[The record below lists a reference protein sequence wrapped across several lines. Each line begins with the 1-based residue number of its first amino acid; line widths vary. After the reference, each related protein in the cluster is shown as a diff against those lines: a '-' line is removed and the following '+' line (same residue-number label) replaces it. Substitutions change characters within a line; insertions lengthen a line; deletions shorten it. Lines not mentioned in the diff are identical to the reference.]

1 MDDLRDTKRSR
12 NVWSLRYDVI
22 IVQPSATA
30 CVHEVETAR
39 LRNFISG
46 DHAQEVVTIHEV
58 ATTLQPIRIDAGH
71 AEGFHTEAMDDLHNS
86 IGSRSAWSLKHCAI
100 LVHPAATTCIHKVA
114 TSRKQ
119 KIITGGHPQSCEHHE
134 VPGEN
139 EAGARHAHLVLAE
152 IFLCSC

>member
-71 AEGFHTEAMDDLHNS
+71 AEGFHTEAMDDLVAYLLN
-86 IGSRSAWSLKHCAI
+86 IQILGPVAPLTGQYSR
-100 LVHPAATTCIHKVA
+100 
-114 TSRKQ
+114 
-119 KIITGGHPQSCEHHE
+119 GGL
-134 VPGEN
+134 N
-139 EAGARHAHLVLAE
+139 
-152 IFLCSC
+152 